1 MTKILPTIGRV
12 VWFTPSRLTPVVA
25 SVAREYMGLGR
36 LPHLDIRIGDV
47 RQLVHTLSKEA
58 PYDFVVEDVFFDGR
72 GIDKVDEYVAA
83 LARLVA
89 PSGWLVRGDRDLPS
103 SLNRTRSPT
112 LKFAKLKGPRYFF
125 AFSPNREAGDGFGAA
140 KNIANLMLGNPP
152 IKRVDLIDRQSYQHG
167 SYILTRATAAHG
179 WVAGFAGGQGITAGR
194 PSRFSATTGVAASQV
209 RRFPGEWCGCD
220 S

>member
-1 MTKILPTIGRV
+1 VQELSVASAQVSDRQSSTVTQRVYELRRVPYLSGLCDQIISRDAVRPKHPKPSTGAPVTKILPTIGRV

-125 AFSPNREAGDGFGAA
+125 AFSPKSRSRRW
-140 KNIANLMLGNPP
+140 L
-152 IKRVDLIDRQSYQHG
+152 R
-167 SYILTRATAAHG
+167 
-179 WVAGFAGGQGITAGR
+179 GG
-194 PSRFSATTGVAASQV
+194 
-209 RRFPGEWCGCD
+209 
-220 S
+220 